1 MPGIGKTYVNFGRH
15 SADLCLFLLVA
26 EQGQLSKAAQIAGL
40 SQPRLSQRIKSL
52 EESIGSL
59 LFLRERRGVSLTQSG
74 QELHAA
80 ILPHLSGAAQ
90 AFTRIVDDP
99 HPKNVVILS
108 DIAFA
113 SFRLLPI
120 YSSLCDAFG
129 DLSISLLTV
138 QVPQAKQAHD
148 ADLIIRMEEIHDS
161 TETETCLFRESVS
174 VVCSPTYKLMHPD
187 LNCPRDILGK
197 TLIDLTSDGDPPW
210 FTWSNWLKAFELP
223 HDASKDQLK
232 FSSYDHVVRS
242 AESGLGVALGWKGL
256 IDDHID
262 NGRLVHAIPDTLDS
276 NKGYY
281 LKMVAKT
288 QNRNVEKVFHWIAEN
303 I

>member
-1 MPGIGKTYVNFGRH
+1 MPGIGKAYVNFGRH

-52 EESIGSL
+52 EQSMGNP
-59 LFLRERRGVSLTQSG
+59 LFLRERRGVSLTKAG

-80 ILPHLSGAAQ
+80 IQPHLSGAAK

-99 HPKNVVILS
+99 HPKSVVILS

-138 QVPQAKQAHD
+138 QVPQAKQVHD
-148 ADLIIRMEEIHDS
+148 ADLIIGMEDIHDN
-161 TETETCLFRESVS
+161 TDTKTCLFRESVS
-174 VVCSPTYKLMHPD
+174 VVCSPEYKLMHPD
-187 LNCPRDILGK
+187 MKTPRDILGK
-197 TLIDLTSDGDPPW
+197 TLIDLTADGDPPW
-210 FTWSNWLKAFELP
+210 FTWSNWLKAFDLP
-223 HDASKDQLK
+223 HDASKDRLT

-242 AESGLGVALGWKGL
+242 AESSLGVALGWKGL

-262 NGRLVHAIPDTLDS
+262 SGRLVQAIPDTLES
-276 NKGYY
+276 NRGYY

-288 QNRNVEKVFHWIAEN
+288 QNRNVEKAFHWIADN